1 MRFAAGIKGYPEVG
15 KLGLSAL
22 SEHLALVNKV
32 LAQNPFAGVM
42 ESIGKVSGLAH
53 MVDAL
58 CYAYVVLFP
67 VPTTYAPSAQLI
79 FEDEGLTC

>member
-1 MRFAAGIKGYPEVG
+1 MTQRAVCGRDKGLPGSWEVG
-15 KLGLSAL
+15 AECTQRGLV
-22 SEHLALVNKV
+22 LVNKV

-58 CYAYVVLFP
+58 CYALVVLFP
-67 VPTTYAPSAQLI
+67 IPTAYAP
-79 FEDEGLTC
+79 